1 MSSLDRGWKPWML
14 LCVAVVVTQG
24 SSRAAC
30 RSRGDAVEHAE
41 HGTPATEAVATP
53 DRTTAEELDDSTPAE
68 DVAPPAEQVVPP
80 AAVTAEP
87 PGSADSAI
95 ATRRE
100 SHGFPVPD
108 GLEHLCGQSVLGGA
122 GDEIVWDLFWSA
134 KEPAVVAASY
144 RDALGTEGLEEEDG
158 EWTWR
163 VPPTGDV
170 ERVVNVMTQ
179 GRRHPDCGTPVP
191 AAARTVVVLSEMHR
205 PGP

>member
-1 MSSLDRGWKPWML
+1 LTSLDRGWKSWTL
-14 LCVAVVVTQG
+14 LCLLAVVAQG
-24 SSRAAC
+24 SSGAAC
-30 RSRGDAVEHAE
+30 PARGGATERGE
-41 HGTPATEAVATP
+41 NGTPATQTATTP
-53 DRTTAEELDDSTPAE
+53 DRTTTGDVDDSTPGE
-68 DVAPPAEQVVPP
+68 NVAPPESVAIG
-80 AAVTAEP
+80 T
-87 PGSADSAI
+87 PGPADSTG

-134 KEPAVVAASY
+134 NEPAVVAGSY
-144 RDALGTEGLEEEDG
+144 RDALGAEGLEEEDG

-170 ERVVNVMTQ
+170 ERVANVMAQ

-205 PGP
+205 RGP